1 MSKAW
6 PLVKLGEVLQK
17 SQNWIELDPQKEYK
31 EVTVR
36 LWGKGVT
43 LRGIVT
49 GSQIAGSRRLQVH
62 SNQFILSRIDAR
74 NGAFGLIPDELDNA
88 VVSNDFP
95 VFDIHQNRLLP
106 KYLHWLSKTNNFV
119 ESCKTVSEGTTNRV
133 RLKEEKFLQITI
145 PLPPFA
151 EQQRIVARIERLAG
165 KIEEA
170 HKLRQNIRDNNAKL
184 LVAMAHR
191 TDLTNADKKSL
202 GWKETVLGELLT
214 LNVDPIHVLP
224 GSLYPTF
231 GIYSFAK
238 GIFSKAPLSGDEVKA
253 KTLYR
258 VHNGQF
264 IYARLNAFE
273 GAFGIIT
280 ERYDQHFVSNEYPTF
295 DCKKERILPEFITAH
310 FSSSHIWQHF
320 LSKSR
325 GIGSKAGNRRI
336 RVKPDV
342 ILEYQLMLP
351 PIEWQQKIKEIT
363 EKQKHLKPIQ
373 AQTTTELDAMLPSI
387 LDEAFKGEL

>member
-1 MSKAW
+1 M
-6 PLVKLGEVLQK
+6 
-17 SQNWIELDPQKEYK
+17 
-31 EVTVR
+31 
-36 LWGKGVT
+36 
-43 LRGIVT
+43 
-49 GSQIAGSRRLQVH
+49 
-62 SNQFILSRIDAR
+62 
-74 NGAFGLIPDELDNA
+74 
-88 VVSNDFP
+88 
-95 VFDIHQNRLLP
+95 
-106 KYLHWLSKTNNFV
+106 
-119 ESCKTVSEGTTNRV
+119 
-133 RLKEEKFLQITI
+133 
-145 PLPPFA
+145 
-151 EQQRIVARIERLAG
+151 
-165 KIEEA
+165 
-170 HKLRQNIRDNNAKL
+170 
-184 LVAMAHR
+184 
-191 TDLTNADKKSL
+191 
-202 GWKETVLGELLT
+202 LT
-214 LNVDPIHVLP
+214 LNVDPVRVLP

-238 GIFSKAPLSGDEVKA
+238 GIFAKAHLSGDEVKA

-295 DCKKERILPEFITAH
+295 NCEKEQILPEFITAY

-351 PIEWQQKIKEIT
+351 PIEWQHKIKGIT

-373 AQTTTELDAMLPSI
+373 TQTTTELDAMFTSI
-387 LDEAFKGEL
+387 LDKALKGEL